1 VSSPS
6 DIAITFAPIIVASAA
21 CASRRLLRVRGRPLS
36 SVNSA
41 FTLDP
46 DELAETVWRLYSERT
61 DAVAVVTA

>member
-1 VSSPS
+1 
-6 DIAITFAPIIVASAA
+6 
-21 CASRRLLRVRGRPLS
+21 
-36 SVNSA
+36 VNSA